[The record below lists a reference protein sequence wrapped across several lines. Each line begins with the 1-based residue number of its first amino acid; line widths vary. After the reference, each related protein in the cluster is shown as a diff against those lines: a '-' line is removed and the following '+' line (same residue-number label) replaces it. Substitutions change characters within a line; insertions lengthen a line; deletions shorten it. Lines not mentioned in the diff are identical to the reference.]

1 MIKKWNEVEKEIYE
15 ALSEDAK
22 KYFLADGEEYLPI
35 SKFINPSDED
45 IKNFSSEEKEIYDS
59 YMRYK
64 EEMKFKYPET
74 WGLNSQADP
83 VILDYDYI
91 VSETN

>member
-64 EEMKFKYPET
+64 EEFQKKAPEN
-74 WGLNSQADP
+74 WGIRSDGSIA
-83 VILDYDYI
+83 IL
-91 VSETN
+91 EG